1 MFNDKLQPIYDG
13 KVLVNQTA
21 MDNPVVQS
29 VLKEMSLRNFEPQRI
44 NNYGGMVHFRQ
55 ALIMNKQPMYIK
67 GDIMLIAKYNRF
79 DESVEI
85 GDLNNP
91 SDGWVTYDPTQGASS
106 EELTEI
112 CNTLYDRCLL
122 AELGI
127 KGFTPAGEQHLI
139 KS

>member
-1 MFNDKLQPIYDG
+1 
-13 KVLVNQTA
+13 
-21 MDNPVVQS
+21 
-29 VLKEMSLRNFEPQRI
+29 
-44 NNYGGMVHFRQ
+44 MVHLRQ

-67 GDIMLIAKYNRF
+67 GDYALIAKYNRF

-85 GDLNNP
+85 GDLNNA

-106 EELTEI
+106 DELTEI
-112 CNTLYDRCLL
+112 CNSLYDRCLL

>member
-1 MFNDKLQPIYDG
+1 
-13 KVLVNQTA
+13 
-21 MDNPVVQS
+21 
-29 VLKEMSLRNFEPQRI
+29 
-44 NNYGGMVHFRQ
+44 MVHLRQ

-67 GDIMLIAKYNRF
+67 GDIALIAKYNRF

-85 GDLNNP
+85 GDLNNA

-127 KGFTPAGEQHLI
+127 KGFTPANEQIL
-139 KS
+139 KRV